1 MAQASDA
8 LLKQIKTLV
17 PLKDLPLQDQ
27 QQILANSKVVSYRKG
42 KRVFKQGDRDKW
54 VLYLLEGELEMS
66 ADGRLVNRVVAG
78 TENGSRALA
87 QLQPRQLTATASTAV
102 SILRVE
108 RSLLEQFLTLDQGST
123 PSEVEVSELEAEEA
137 VDWMTALLRSE
148 LFASMPPTNIQRILS
163 TLESIAMS
171 AGATVIEQGGPGDY
185 YYIVQHGRCEVTRK
199 TSGNE
204 EVKLARLREGDT
216 FGEEALVSD
225 STRNAT
231 VRMTSDGELMR
242 LTKSDFVELIKK
254 PILDSVDYDKA
265 RSLVQSGGVWID
277 ARFPD
282 EHTKSGIGGSLNIPL
297 SVVRVKA
304 RSLDANKSYVV
315 YCDDGRRSSAAA
327 FLLKARGLQAYHL
340 TGGLAATPLA
350 KPAMPPPPAAQP
362 VKSSPP
368 APRRAEKP
376 QPPAPRRAE
385 KPQPP
390 APRRAEK
397 PQPPAPRRRPPRDRG
412 AGDEPTDPEMRVSA
426 LSAQLARANVKLE
439 EALSLRAKAEQ
450 ASREAE
456 RQSHEKLRKE
466 REALEAKAARADRTL
481 AQAEQLK
488 RAAHKAAEDKLR
500 RERDKLKLEAKR
512 ASEELEEAKRL
523 KMELESAK
531 RNAEGEAE
539 RARKSETE
547 RMNRMQQDAEKR
559 LHAEKTKLEQEYAR
573 TAEELAR
580 MQRLKQQSEAQL
592 SEERKR
598 LRAEADQAKAKLAE
612 AQRLKTEMEAA
623 REAAERQ
630 RRQHEAAEQKLRSEI
645 EARIGAE
652 RRKFEAEFA
661 RSTQELEK
669 ARQEK
674 SAMDAARQAA
684 ADEAKRVIEQY
695 RKEYENMRQEEEA
708 RLRTERERLERD
720 GQRIQRVLQEAR
732 RAKEEAELA
741 RAQAETRMSGL
752 RAERPKKAYTS
763 SLEDAEKQLR
773 AEMAAIEKEF
783 SQANEDL
790 EAAEHARD
798 AAEQAKKVN
807 EKRMASQRA
816 EVEQLRSQ
824 MAAEMEDWLAQQS
837 RRERSDQHRRS
848 LEQERMTHARMRQ
861 REDELRRKSLEHNQS
876 LLDEISSQLK
886 DKE

>member
-1 MAQASDA
+1 MAQASNA

-27 QQILANSKVVSYRKG
+27 QQILANSRVVSYRKG
-42 KRVFKQGDRDKW
+42 KRIFKQGDRDKW

-102 SILRVE
+102 SILRIE

-163 TLESIAMS
+163 TLEPIAMS

-185 YYIVQHGRCEVTRK
+185 YYIVQRGRCEVTRK

-231 VRMTSDGELMR
+231 VRMASDGELMR

-265 RSLVQSGGVWID
+265 RSLVESGGVWVD

-282 EHTKSGIGGSLNIPL
+282 EHTKSGIDGSLNIPL

-304 RSLDANKSYVV
+304 KSLDADKSYVV

-340 TGGLAATPLA
+340 SGGLAATPLA
-350 KPAMPPPPAAQP
+350 KPAAPPPPAAHS

-385 KPQPP
+385 KPSPP
-390 APRRAEK
+390 V
-397 PQPPAPRRRPPRDRG
+397 PRRRPPRDRG

-439 EALSLRAKAEQ
+439 EALSLRAKAQQ

-456 RQSHEKLRKE
+456 RQSQEKLRKE

-512 ASEELEEAKRL
+512 ASEALEEAKRL

-559 LHAEKTKLEQEYAR
+559 LHAEKAKLEQEYAR

-630 RRQHEAAEQKLRSEI
+630 RRQHEEAEQKLRSEI
-645 EARIGAE
+645 EARISAE

-674 SAMDAARQAA
+674 SAMDVARQAA

-720 GQRIQRVLQEAR
+720 GQRIQRALQEAR

-790 EAAEHARD
+790 VAAEHARD

-824 MAAEMEDWLAQQS
+824 MAAEMEDWLVQQS
-837 RRERSDQHRRS
+837 RRERSDHHRRS

-861 REDELRRKSLEHNQS
+861 REEELRRKSLEHNQS